1 MSDTHPTK
9 VCTRCDILQDADA
22 ESCSQCGNA
31 LNARHNVEVT
41 STSNHHESLS
51 IKHRKPGMKKPV
63 FESVQGEF
71 LQRDSGTW
79 STVEQV
85 VDRRVSPPR
94 YRKRVT
100 SADGTVHKNVDGLLS
115 DQALHGP
122 QNHVQHEE
130 EPATE
135 LGDGS
140 ETDDHE
146 S

>member
-1 MSDTHPTK
+1 
-9 VCTRCDILQDADA
+9 
-22 ESCSQCGNA
+22 
-31 LNARHNVEVT
+31 
-41 STSNHHESLS
+41 
-51 IKHRKPGMKKPV
+51 MKKPV
-63 FESVQGEF
+63 FESVQGGS
-71 LQRDSGTW
+71 LHRDSGTW

-94 YRKRVT
+94 YRKRVI

-140 ETDDHE
+140 ETEGHQ